1 MTAPGLF
8 GDALRLS
15 CNTRAASR
23 SAPAAHHW
31 PGPPHTSWG
40 HLIPGRHLR
49 KSDCLDLTICP
60 LLRPVQST
68 YSDRPAQPGPGSE
81 TCHSSSALPT
91 ASSSV
96 HTTSR
101 PTQPAFVQPD
111 TPPYRR
117 PGLMLSRSRLRCHQG
132 ADSEPRQSPAREP
145 AAARRKRVPDRGER
159 LVPTL
164 ASLPS
169 HYRKACTHGRDT
181 VAKADNFSRPSKKP
195 PPFPPARPGR
205 VVAPRPLN
213 VMIHAK
219 AAKIEK
225 RRRPKG
231 PKQTPP
237 TIVRCRVLCCLCS
250 RRNATKLENKKAA
263 PGSQVCRLSC
273 CCRC

>member
-1 MTAPGLF
+1 MARRLRRLTRRLGDLYRSAHSGCLGTYSYEVGVVPSEVTCVAPPPMTSFRFFPESLYMTAPGLF

-117 PGLMLSRSRLRCHQG
+117 PGLMLSGSRLRCHQG

-181 VAKADNFSRPSKKP
+181 VAKADNFFRPSKKP
-195 PPFPPARPGR
+195 PPSHRPDQAGLLPLGR
-205 VVAPRPLN
+205 S
-213 VMIHAK
+213 
-219 AAKIEK
+219 
-225 RRRPKG
+225 
-231 PKQTPP
+231 T
-237 TIVRCRVLCCLCS
+237 
-250 RRNATKLENKKAA
+250 
-263 PGSQVCRLSC
+263 
-273 CCRC
+273 